1 MNYYKLKQ
9 YLDNN
14 KSIKISKIIYL
25 LDLTDVHDE
34 ANRWKNI
41 KSIKEPVIADQM
53 IEREIKK
60 SFDFKKNF
68 RATRFFIYHVNNY
81 TRNFKKFLKNK
92 FFDKDSISVD
102 MVGTYWG
109 SFTHTSQNQLSQ
121 NQYYLNLWK
130 NDFNFGLT
138 KINNNIKKIAKLS
151 EEQDAEF
158 YISIHPWRETIEL
171 GQAHFN
177 WEKYS
182 EELCNLSNCKK
193 IINFF
198 DKVREIKEKNLN
210 WKTKLYF
217 KNDLHFNREGNQLY
231 SEKIFIEAFK

>member
-1 MNYYKLKQ
+1 
-9 YLDNN
+9 
-14 KSIKISKIIYL
+14 
-25 LDLTDVHDE
+25 
-34 ANRWKNI
+34 
-41 KSIKEPVIADQM
+41 
-53 IEREIKK
+53 
-60 SFDFKKNF
+60 
-68 RATRFFIYHVNNY
+68 
-81 TRNFKKFLKNK
+81 
-92 FFDKDSISVD
+92 

-138 KINNNIKKIAKLS
+138 KINSYIKKIAKLS